1 MEVLGLNRLSK
12 EEKQEIQGFL
22 KTELLEGI

>member
-12 EEKQEIQGFL
+12 GERQEIQGFL
-22 KTELLEGI
+22 KAELLEGI